1 MMDWELAG
9 KRILLTGA
17 SSGIGAAVAGLLSQA
32 GCGVVLSGRHAERLA
47 AVAASLPGES
57 LVVAGDLQIPGEA
70 ARVVGSAV
78 QGIGALDGL
87 VHAAGIFT
95 LQPMRFFTPEAYRA
109 VLDTNL
115 ASAFELMA
123 AFRKK
128 GAHSAL
134 SRVVMFS
141 SLAASHGQP
150 AAAAYCASKAALEGA
165 VRAWAVEL
173 AGEGIRVNAVSPGSV
188 KTPMLEGMQK
198 KMSPAFMAALE
209 ARHPLGLGDPAD
221 IAQAVAFLLSPAS
234 AWITGA
240 TLHVDGGFHAT

>member
-1 MMDWELAG
+1 MDWELAG
-9 KRILLTGA
+9 KKILLTGA
-17 SSGIGAAVAGLLSQA
+17 SSGIGATVADLLARA
-32 GCGVVLSGRHAERLA
+32 GCRVALSGRNPERLQ
-47 AVAASLPGES
+47 AVAASLPGEPC
-57 LVVAGDLQIPGEA
+57 VAEGDLQAPGEA
-70 ARVVGSAV
+70 ARVVAAAV
-78 QGIGALDGL
+78 QQLGALDGL

-95 LQPMRFFTPEAYRA
+95 LQPMRFYTHESYRTT
-109 VLDTNL
+109 LDTNL
-115 ASAFELMA
+115 TSAFELMA

-128 GAHSAL
+128 GVHGAI

-150 AAAAYCASKAALEGA
+150 AAAAYCASKAALESA

-198 KMSPAFMAALE
+198 KMSPTFMAALE

-221 IAQAVAFLLSPAS
+221 VAQAVAFLLSPAS
-234 AWITGA
+234 AWITGT
-240 TLHVDGGFHAT
+240 TLHVDGGFHAA